1 VTTAL
6 KETPGGT
13 STGRRHALWL
23 ILILLAVAALI
34 IVGVIVFSSDSSGVS
49 EQQLASVQRV
59 CGEWSGNSAPRL
71 GTSSASTACSTM
83 ADWMDQQLRNG
94 KMTGPMMWGTATT
107 MGSTCRQWMDT
118 GSRASIST
126 TPSPGWC
133 NQMVSWME
141 QHVGDWGNWMM
152 NGDMMGG

>member
-6 KETPGGT
+6 KESSDGT
-13 STGRRHALWL
+13 SPVRRHALWL
-23 ILILLAVAALI
+23 ILILLVVAALI

-59 CGEWSGNSAPRL
+59 CGEWTGNSAPRL
-71 GTSSASTACSTM
+71 GTSSASTACSAM

-94 KMTGPMMWGTATT
+94 QMTGPMMWGGATT

-118 GSRASIST
+118 DSRASISS

-141 QHVGDWGNWMM
+141 QHIGNWGNWMM
-152 NGDMMGG
+152 NGNMMGG